1 MEGVK
6 EAPYRLCVS
15 PLRTGGEEEV
25 RELDGA
31 EPGVAGEEE
40 GEGMTT
46 TDWFLA
52 FMLVLCIYWGC
63 ENLIDRWR
71 KK

>member
-1 MEGVK
+1 
-6 EAPYRLCVS
+6 
-15 PLRTGGEEEV
+15 
-25 RELDGA
+25 
-31 EPGVAGEEE
+31 
-40 GEGMTT
+40 MTT